1 MDMAHFFPVTAT
13 EGKPDA
19 EQSLARAFATF
30 TEVAGSLERS
40 YAELQIEVA
49 RLRQELEITNRDLT
63 RSLEENR
70 RTREHLHQILESLP
84 CGVIV
89 TSASGTIYDANAE
102 AKRLI
107 SGQNIPSI
115 EQFPASLTEVFAKAR
130 HDGNDHDWCDDRP
143 GSMRWLAIRHASLSD
158 TDGTKREVYILRDT
172 SEQKM
177 LEREREKLR
186 QQQALVEVSTLLA
199 HEIRNPLGSLEL
211 FAGLLA
217 ESDLSAETKGWVE
230 HVQAG
235 LRTMA
240 ATVNNVLH
248 LHDAP
253 LTITGGTNLGELLRW
268 AHGFLLPVARQA
280 RIQLEVIHQLDGVVV
295 AADRHR
301 LEQVLLNLAL
311 NAVRF
316 MPGGGWLSL
325 RGRVRNAQGG
335 EFVELSVIDTGP
347 GIEQENLGRIFEAG
361 FSTRPGSPGLGLA
374 VARKIVEGHGGTLTV
389 ESRPGHGARF
399 HIRIPLPG
407 GQA

>member
-1 MDMAHFFPVTAT
+1 MAHFFPVTPT

-89 TSASGTIYDANAE
+89 TSASGIIYDANVE
-102 AKRLI
+102 AKRMLV
-107 SGQNIPSI
+107 SGQTLTSI
-115 EQFPASLTEVFAKAR
+115 EQLPASLSEVFAKAR
-130 HDGNDHDWCDDRP
+130 HAQNDHEWYDDRP
-143 GSMRWLAIRHASLSD
+143 GAERWLAIRHASLSD
-158 TDGTKREVYILRDT
+158 TDGAKREVYILRDT

-177 LEREREKLR
+177 LEREREQLR

-217 ESDLSAETKGWVE
+217 ESDLSTETAGWVE

-248 LHDAP
+248 LHEAP
-253 LTITGGTNLGELLRW
+253 LTITDGTNLGELLRW

-316 MPGGGWLSL
+316 MPGGGWMSL

-347 GIEQENLGRIFEAG
+347 GIEPENLDRIFEAG

-374 VARKIVEGHGGTLTV
+374 VARKIVEGHGGKLAV

>member
-1 MDMAHFFPVTAT
+1 
-13 EGKPDA
+13 
-19 EQSLARAFATF
+19 
-30 TEVAGSLERS
+30 
-40 YAELQIEVA
+40 
-49 RLRQELEITNRDLT
+49 
-63 RSLEENR
+63 
-70 RTREHLHQILESLP
+70 
-84 CGVIV
+84 
-89 TSASGTIYDANAE
+89 
-102 AKRLI
+102 
-107 SGQNIPSI
+107 
-115 EQFPASLTEVFAKAR
+115 
-130 HDGNDHDWCDDRP
+130 
-143 GSMRWLAIRHASLSD
+143 
-158 TDGTKREVYILRDT
+158 
-172 SEQKM
+172 
-177 LEREREKLR
+177 
-186 QQQALVEVSTLLA
+186 
-199 HEIRNPLGSLEL
+199 
-211 FAGLLA
+211 
-217 ESDLSAETKGWVE
+217 
-230 HVQAG
+230 
-235 LRTMA
+235 MA

-253 LTITGGTNLGELLRW
+253 LTVAGGTNLGELLRW

-399 HIRIPLPG
+399 HIRIPLPR

>member
-1 MDMAHFFPVTAT
+1 MAHFFPVTPT

-89 TSASGTIYDANAE
+89 TSASGTIYDANVE
-102 AKRLI
+102 AKRMLI
-107 SGQNIPSI
+107 SGRNLTSI
-115 EQFPASLTEVFAKAR
+115 EQLPASLGEVFARAR
-130 HDGNDHDWCDDRP
+130 HEGNDHDWCDDRP
-143 GSMRWLAIRHASLSD
+143 GAVRWLAIRHASLSD
-158 TDGTKREVYILRDT
+158 TDGAKREVYILRDT

-186 QQQALVEVSTLLA
+186 QQQALVEVSIA
-199 HEIRNPLGSLEL
+199 GPRNTKSPGSLEL

-217 ESDLSAETKGWVE
+217 ESDLSAETAGWVE

-253 LTITGGTNLGELLRW
+253 LTIMGGTNLGELLRW

-280 RIQLEVIHQLDGVVV
+280 RIQLEVIHQLDGVIV
-295 AADRHR
+295 AADRHC

-335 EFVELSVIDTGP
+335 GFVELSVIDTGP
-347 GIEQENLGRIFEAG
+347 GIEPENLDRIFEAG

-374 VARKIVEGHGGTLTV
+374 VARKIVEGHGGTLAV

>member
-1 MDMAHFFPVTAT
+1 MITTGVTT
-13 EGKPDA
+13 G
-19 EQSLARAFATF
+19 LGR
-30 TEVAGSLERS
+30 
-40 YAELQIEVA
+40 
-49 RLRQELEITNRDLT
+49 
-63 RSLEENR
+63 
-70 RTREHLHQILESLP
+70 
-84 CGVIV
+84 C
-89 TSASGTIYDANAE
+89 AS
-102 AKRLI
+102 
-107 SGQNIPSI
+107 S
-115 EQFPASLTEVFAKAR
+115 
-130 HDGNDHDWCDDRP
+130 
-143 GSMRWLAIRHASLSD
+143 AIRHASLSD

-172 SEQKM
+172 SGEKM

-280 RIQLEVIHQLDGVVV
+280 RIQLEVIHQLDSVIV

-301 LEQVLLNLAL
+301 LEQV
-311 NAVRF
+311 F
-316 MPGGGWLSL
+316 
-325 RGRVRNAQGG
+325 
-335 EFVELSVIDTGP
+335 
-347 GIEQENLGRIFEAG
+347 
-361 FSTRPGSPGLGLA
+361 
-374 VARKIVEGHGGTLTV
+374 
-389 ESRPGHGARF
+389 
-399 HIRIPLPG
+399 
-407 GQA
+407 